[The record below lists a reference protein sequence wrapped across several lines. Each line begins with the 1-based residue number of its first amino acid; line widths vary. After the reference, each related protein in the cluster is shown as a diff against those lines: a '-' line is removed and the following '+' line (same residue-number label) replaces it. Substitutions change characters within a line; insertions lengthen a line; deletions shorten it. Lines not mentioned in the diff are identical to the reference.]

1 MILNVLKNL
10 FVKEQLFECIIWDGK
25 IMRYQDLSQKQI
37 DDINNK
43 PEYKGWTVTLKK
55 EC

>member
-1 MILNVLKNL
+1 MFLNAIKKI

-25 IMRYQDLSQKQI
+25 MMKYQDLSQQQI

-43 PEYKGWTVTLKK
+43 PEYEGWTVTLKN